1 MNYLSLTSLVT
12 ALNVFSTERKGV
24 VLLIGGVQ
32 FLCAAL
38 FANARKVNVSEFQVK
53 NWAILRLRLFKKTN
67 INYYDDDDSYTR
79 YFVSTSNQWNQ
90 QMIAIPA
97 KF

>member
-1 MNYLSLTSLVT
+1 MKVS
-12 ALNVFSTERKGV
+12 K
-24 VLLIGGVQ
+24 

-53 NWAILRLRLFKKTN
+53 NWAILRLRLFKKSN
-67 INYYDDDDSYTR
+67 INYYDDDDSDSYTR

>member
-24 VLLIGGVQ
+24 VLS
-32 FLCAAL
+32 
-38 FANARKVNVSEFQVK
+38 NARKVNVSQFQVK

>member
-1 MNYLSLTSLVT
+1 MGMS
-12 ALNVFSTERKGV
+12 K
-24 VLLIGGVQ
+24 

>member
-1 MNYLSLTSLVT
+1 MIYLSLTSLVT

-24 VLLIGGVQ
+24 VLS
-32 FLCAAL
+32 
-38 FANARKVNVSEFQVK
+38 NARKVNVSQFQVK

>member
-1 MNYLSLTSLVT
+1 M
-12 ALNVFSTERKGV
+12 
-24 VLLIGGVQ
+24 
-32 FLCAAL
+32 
-38 FANARKVNVSEFQVK
+38 NVSEFQIK

-67 INYYDDDDSYTR
+67 NNYDDDDDDSYTR

-90 QMIAIPA
+90 QMTAIPA